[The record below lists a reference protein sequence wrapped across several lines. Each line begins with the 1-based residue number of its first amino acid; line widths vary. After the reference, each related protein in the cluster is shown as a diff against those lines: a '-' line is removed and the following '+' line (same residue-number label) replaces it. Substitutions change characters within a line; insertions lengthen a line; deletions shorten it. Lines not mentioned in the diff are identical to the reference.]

1 MWNINDFCTNG
12 YAIYHQHKI
21 MKTKSVSKIAEIMG
35 FFFKAETVVQRLLK
49 EIQAV
54 IQTVIVIPTTLS
66 DYFGT
71 ASKPPRM
78 K

>member
-1 MWNINDFCTNG
+1 
-12 YAIYHQHKI
+12 
-21 MKTKSVSKIAEIMG
+21 MKTGAVSKIVENMRFI
-35 FFFKAETVVQRLLK
+35 FKAETVVQRFLK

-54 IQTVIVIPTTLS
+54 IQTVIVIPIALS
-66 DYFGT
+66 DNFGA